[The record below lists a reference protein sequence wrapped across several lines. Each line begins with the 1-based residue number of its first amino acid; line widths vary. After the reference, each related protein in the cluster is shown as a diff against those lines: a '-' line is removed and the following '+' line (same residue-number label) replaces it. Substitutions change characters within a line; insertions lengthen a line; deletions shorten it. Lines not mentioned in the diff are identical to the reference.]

1 MAAARFDSIE
11 IGDIDRAKGVNRQK
25 PGDNVKRRARS
36 RERSYDR
43 RIGMARTMTGAD
55 DRAALQV
62 DHRNDF
68 DRTLVA
74 LFSLTKARPDFL

>member
-1 MAAARFDSIE
+1 MAAPRFDSIE
-11 IGDIDRAKGVNRQK
+11 IGRINCAKRVNRQK

-43 RIGMARTMTGAD
+43 RIGMARTMTGVNDHAT
-55 DRAALQV
+55 LQV

-68 DRTLVA
+68 DRTLGHY
-74 LFSLTKARPDFL
+74 